1 MFRLLR
7 YFSLGSAGV
16 IVVVIS
22 LLMVF
27 FHHLSVEDLVNVGQ
41 RQNEILAR
49 AIDNHIWNRF
59 GPYLSSIKE
68 ADGETILIRARTREI
83 SEEPS
88 PLLSPHCATGADSTR
103 TSTGRSGAH
112 RRRRDGMP
120 HAQHAI

>member
-7 YFSLGSAGV
+7 YFSLASAGV

-49 AIDNHIWNRF
+49 AIGNHIWNRF

-68 ADGETILIRARTREI
+68 ADRETILSGTRTREI

-88 PLLSPHCATGADSTR
+88 SQILGLPVSKVEVLNLKGFIIYSTEEDKV
-103 TSTGRSGAH
+103 G
-112 RRRRDGMP
+112 
-120 HAQHAI
+120 